1 MNNYEQEYDPSMSR
15 ADQIIEQHFEE
26 YEPERRI
33 DLDEG
38 VIHTNTT
45 DYDGPTWEETPS
57 N

>member
-1 MNNYEQEYDPSMSR
+1 MAK
-15 ADQIIEQHFEE
+15 ADLLIEQHHLE
-26 YEPERRI
+26 YEPDQRI

-45 DYDGPTWEETPS
+45 AYEGRTWEEQPS